1 MTDQIPNGDKMPR
14 EKRDIQIDINEA
26 TVSGV
31 YSNMTLSNVNQD
43 EFVMDFIFLQP
54 NVNKGNVRSRIIMT
68 PKNVKQL
75 VNMLTKQL
83 IEYEKNMGPIG
94 DGPPLPRINLSFN

>member
-1 MTDQIPNGDKMPR
+1 MTNPIPNGDDAPK
-14 EKRDIQIDINEA
+14 EKREIQIDINEA

-54 NVNKGNVRSRIIMT
+54 NVNKGNVRSRVIMT

-94 DGPPLPRINLSFN
+94 DDPPLPRINLSFN

>member
-1 MTDQIPNGDKMPR
+1 
-14 EKRDIQIDINEA
+14 
-26 TVSGV
+26 
-31 YSNMTLSNVNQD
+31 
-43 EFVMDFIFLQP
+43 
-54 NVNKGNVRSRIIMT
+54 
-68 PKNVKQL
+68 L